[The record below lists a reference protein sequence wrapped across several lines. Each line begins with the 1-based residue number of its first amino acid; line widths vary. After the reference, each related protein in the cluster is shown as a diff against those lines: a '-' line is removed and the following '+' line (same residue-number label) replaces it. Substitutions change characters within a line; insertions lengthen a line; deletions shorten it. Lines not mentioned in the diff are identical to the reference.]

1 MAISVDPFTD
11 IIYIPKADLTLVQAS
26 PEVRQLDLNAFHLWL
41 RDWED
46 SSEGIPR
53 PKTHNHSTE
62 VELSGL
68 NYARIVEILSPYTV
82 EFEDGQY
89 TVNCTGAN
97 HNISDK
103 KVANQVSLIVNN
115 AAGLINNAA
124 IEYSSFNGGVYI
136 DVNSGNSGTLF
147 PNGTPQQPVNNITD
161 AYAIALYRGFLTFYL
176 KSDLHITTVSPVLD
190 GFEFIG
196 DGMDR
201 TTIELDSDATVN
213 DCGYENATVT
223 GTLDGNSRLSNC
235 LIEDLVYV
243 KGFIEQCV
251 ISPGTITLAGSEEA
265 HFLDCWSGVP
275 GISTPIIDMGGS
287 GQALAL
293 RNYNGGI
300 KLINKSGPEAVSI
313 DLNSGQIILDS
324 TITGGEIVCRGV
336 GKLTDNS
343 NGATVYSEDF
353 LSPSNIGAAVWAD
366 DNGLDVLSSLAFLK
380 NIEGGRWVI
389 SGSEMIFYSDDNTT
403 EVARFN
409 ITYDGSQNP
418 IERVR
423 I

>member
-11 IIYIPKADLTLVQAS
+11 IIYVPKADLTLVQAS
-26 PEVRQLDLNAFHLWL
+26 PEIRELDLNAFHLWL

-62 VELSGL
+62 VALAGL
-68 NYARIVEILSPYTV
+68 NYARIIEILSPYTV

-97 HNISDK
+97 HNISDV

-124 IEYSSFNGGVYI
+124 IEYASFNGGVSI
-136 DVNSGNSGTLF
+136 DVSSSNSGTLF
-147 PNGTPQQPVNNITD
+147 PNGTPQQPVNNISD
-161 AYAIALYRGFLTFYL
+161 AYAIALYRGFLTFYV
-176 KSDLHITTVSPVLD
+176 KSDLHITAAVPALD
-190 GFEFIG
+190 GFVFVG

-223 GTLDGNSRLSNC
+223 GTLDGNSRLHGC

-251 ISPGTITLAGSEEA
+251 IAPGTITLAGSEEA

-275 GISTPIIDMGGS
+275 GTSTPVIDMGGS

-300 KLINKSGPEAVSI
+300 TLRNKTGTDSVSI
-313 DLNSGQIILDS
+313 DLNSGQVILEP
-324 TITGGEIVCRGV
+324 TITNGDIVVRGV

-343 NGATVYSEDF
+343 DGATVYSEDF
-353 LSPSNIGAAVWAD
+353 LSPSNIAEAVWQ
-366 DNGLDVLSSLAFLK
+366 DVNALSVMSDLAFVK
-380 NIEGGRWVI
+380 HIEGGRWVI
-389 SGSEMIFYSDDNTT
+389 SGTEMIFYSDDNVT
-403 EVARFN
+403 EIARFN
-409 ITYDGSQNP
+409 VTYDGSQNP
-418 IERVR
+418 VERVR
-423 I
+423 V